1 MEVNASRGSGI
12 VDDEDEKIEVVTK
25 KYQTDEVKSSWF
37 KRICRNYN
45 KVVLLVICLQYF
57 NAATR
62 LLVMQG
68 IDKLLNR
75 VLPLVP
81 G

>member
-25 KYQTDEVKSSWF
+25 KYQTDEFKSSWF